1 MKDLLRLSWV
11 IHELL
16 YIQTVDHSS
25 IRIDLLVSDGKMA
38 KREIVTASFEGIMK
52 PPARDAPKNRS
63 ALYFYDYT
71 NKVWRA
77 AACDEEGKLIPIEA

>member
-1 MKDLLRLSWV
+1 
-11 IHELL
+11 
-16 YIQTVDHSS
+16 
-25 IRIDLLVSDGKMA
+25 MA
-38 KREIVTASFEGIMK
+38 ARNRREIVTAPFEGIMK

-77 AACDEEGKLIPIEA
+77 AACDENGKLMSVET